1 MNKNYVAWTIR
12 ILVFVLFIVSALAK
26 MFPLWAFE
34 KQLVDLDI
42 ASWCQAP
49 YLARLILGVELALGI
64 AILQPNFL
72 KRIVIPATI
81 ALLAA
86 FCIHLSIEMVKNGAM
101 NGNCGCF
108 GQLIPMTP
116 LEAFIKNIITIALLV
131 WLYKLTKESEKPHR
145 FSILLLIWSLSTM
158 AVFVAFPFCPCKD
171 EVVDQSN
178 MMIDDTDSTSM
189 DVPEDPTAIAI
200 AMIDTATKSTS
211 QDTVKPK
218 PAGPKQ
224 VVSRFAS
231 WAVGGGKQFPVDKD
245 KTIVCFFAPGCDHC
259 QQAAK
264 DLTKLSKT
272 PGFPKV
278 FVFFMDEETEKIPE
292 FFTFAGKKF
301 PNRILD
307 AANFWTLFGPTGQ
320 TPGVFYLWNGNIQSS
335 YNGIEPANAFTPAK
349 LKADVA
355 KEK

>member
-1 MNKNYVAWTIR
+1 M
-12 ILVFVLFIVSALAK
+12 LFFVSALAK

-86 FCIHLSIEMVKNGAM
+86 FCIHLSIEMVNNGAM

-116 LEAFIKNIITIALLV
+116 LEAFIKNIITISLLL

-178 MMIDDTDSTSM
+178 MMIDDTDTTSM
-189 DVPEDPTAIAI
+189 DIPEDSAAVAI
-200 AMIDTATKSTS
+200 AMIDTASKLTTQDTIKPKST
-211 QDTVKPK
+211 
-218 PAGPKQ
+218 GPNQ
-224 VVSRFAS
+224 LVSRFAS
-231 WAVGGGKQFPVDKD
+231 WAIGGGKQFPVDKD

-335 YNGIEPANAFTPAK
+335 YNGTEPETAFTPAK
-349 LKADVA
+349 LKVDVA